1 MFQIDDF
8 CRRLSIRCSFH
19 LLVELFLLHMYNSL
33 NIVGFGMRFRV
44 KPGMT
49 EGRFGRRF
57 RVKPGM
63 TGRVRLGLTGFP
75 EGPADGDDQD
85 GQPDEKEKGCDDD
98 HQDGLP
104 IHNTLV
110 LFA

>member
-8 CRRLSIRCSFH
+8 CRGLSIRCSFH

-33 NIVGFGMRFRV
+33 NIVGFGM
-44 KPGMT
+44 
-49 EGRFGRRF
+49 RF